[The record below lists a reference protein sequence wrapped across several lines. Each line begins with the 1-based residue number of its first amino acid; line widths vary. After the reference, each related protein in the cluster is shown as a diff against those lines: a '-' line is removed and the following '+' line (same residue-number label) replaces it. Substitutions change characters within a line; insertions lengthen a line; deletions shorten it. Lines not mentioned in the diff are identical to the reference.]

1 MEPVV
6 ERFENPGRIRLKLPP
21 IETTLFDL
29 IGAVQEV
36 ISPEDEKEGE
46 RIVALIVSD
55 LMERGVLKFQKARR
69 NGRSLFA

>member
-1 MEPVV
+1 
-6 ERFENPGRIRLKLPP
+6 L
-21 IETTLFDL
+21 TLIHL
-29 IGAVQEV
+29 IGAIREV

-69 NGRSLFA
+69 NGHSLFA